1 MNRVL
6 LELLLLKSFYRQT
19 LFVKQG
25 EKNATDKIWKH
36 SIKEGQLNLTS
47 AFIICWLI
55 SGLDRKELSEWRESK
70 RERAEYV

>member
-6 LELLLLKSFYRQT
+6 LELLLLQSFYKQT

-47 AFIICWLI
+47 ALYNLLVNFWI
-55 SGLDRKELSEWRESK
+55 G
-70 RERAEYV
+70 

>member
-6 LELLLLKSFYRQT
+6 LELLLLQSFYRQT

-47 AFIICWLI
+47 ALYNLLVNFWIEYE
-55 SGLDRKELSEWRESK
+55 GVVGMERE
-70 RERAEYV
+70 